1 MLTLLFV
8 IMMVG
13 VFGRLA
19 GFAFRMS
26 WGFLRVLLTL
36 IFLPVIIIA
45 CFAGGLLFLAFPVL
59 AVVGLI
65 SLLTPRRR
73 IDNGYYGDRYHRCE
87 YYRDGYYR

>member
-8 IMMVG
+8 IMMIG

-19 GFAFRMS
+19 GFAFSMS
-26 WGFLRVLLTL
+26 WGLLRVLLTL

-59 AVVGLI
+59 AVIGLV
-65 SLLTPRRR
+65 SLFTPRRR
-73 IDNGYYGDRYHRCE
+73 IDSSYYGNSNCDNGYYR
-87 YYRDGYYR
+87 